1 MHESSPSVG
10 HPPHATP
17 PTPPVETHAP
27 AIERGSWALYDFAN
41 TIWSM
46 NVATLY
52 FSVWLISDLG
62 ASNTAYAVAN
72 GVSSALVALS
82 IPLLGAISDARGRRK
97 PRIIGFTLVACAA
110 T

>member
-1 MHESSPSVG
+1 M
-10 HPPHATP
+10 AT
-17 PTPPVETHAP
+17 THAAP
-27 AIERGSWALYDFAN
+27 AAIDMRPGAGDAAPTTALRAPARERWSWALYDFAN

-72 GVSSALVALS
+72 GVSSALVAVS
-82 IPLLGAISDARGRRK
+82 IPLLGAISDARGRR
-97 PRIIGFTLVACAA
+97 
-110 T
+110 

>member
-1 MHESSPSVG
+1 MV
-10 HPPHATP
+10 
-17 PTPPVETHAP
+17 P
-27 AIERGSWALYDFAN
+27 AAWALYDFAN

-97 PRIIGFTLVACAA
+97 PWIVGFTLVACAA
-110 T
+110 TAVQIPESRPSSSGGTSSGSIAL

>member
-1 MHESSPSVG
+1 MHDS
-10 HPPHATP
+10 HPYGAAQQELVPR
-17 PTPPVETHAP
+17 VRAP
-27 AIERGSWALYDFAN
+27 WKERASWALYDFAN

-72 GVSSALVALS
+72 GVSSALVAVS
-82 IPLLGAISDARGRRK
+82 TPLLGAISDARGRRK
-97 PRIIGFTLVACAA
+97 PWIVGFTIVACVA